1 MLLAKPDESLIE
13 HTENVLRVFSSIRE
27 AYPEVPKLCG
37 VRQFWDNLFYAIF
50 LHDFGKGTKGF
61 QEELKTG
68 KRWNYRHEILS
79 AGFVFAID
87 VPENDKMAIALTI
100 ITHHKDIQDLRK
112 KYATYPEDNP
122 GFERYKEKLQEIDLE
137 EMNHLLDLIP
147 RFSEK
152 YLARRLENFH
162 HVNDYDDLVDAYQ
175 NYVVKYYKQ
184 YKLDE
189 RTTLH
194 GKYGIFLKGFLTAS
208 DHLASA
214 GETRIK
220 TAISDIERYFKFRRL
235 SSVQERARRH
245 KGSVFIISPTGSG
258 KTEAALLWAQE
269 NQNPLNSRRIFY
281 ILPYTA
287 SINYMYKRLINLFG
301 DDNIVAVLHGKSSYF
316 LYRFFSEG
324 KENLNYEEAR
334 DFAKKYQSLARKIF
348 KPYKI
353 VTPFQIIKAFFGLK
367 GFEQNIS
374 EMVEGLFIFDEIHS
388 YDPHTTSLIL
398 EISRFIKD
406 ELNGK
411 ILFMTATMPEFLKRY
426 FQEQLG
432 IGEEITMDDYE
443 LKCFTRHR
451 LKVLRGSIMQ
461 YIDLIKRDI
470 QTGRR
475 ILVAVNTVKQAQNV
489 YNTLRDVFN
498 SALLHSRFILRD
510 REDIESNLND
520 RNLLVGTQVIE
531 VSLDIDYD
539 IMYTEPAPIDAL
551 LQRFG
556 RINRRGN
563 KGLAPVHIFTEGS
576 GIGRIYS
583 KERTERSLHI
593 LSKVDVLDE
602 LLVQDMVNEVY
613 KDGYNEREIKIL
625 KDVSENFRKFYR
637 SNAPFIDVHKDES
650 EFYNLFKSVEVIP
663 SIFFDEYAENVEN
676 KRFYEAMKYM
686 LPISLN
692 QYNYLSKENRVSK
705 TDFGLVID
713 AFYDSELGLVL
724 DKELKDTY
732 II

>member
-1 MLLAKPDESLIE
+1 
-13 HTENVLRVFSSIRE
+13 
-27 AYPEVPKLCG
+27 
-37 VRQFWDNLFYAIF
+37 
-50 LHDFGKGTKGF
+50 
-61 QEELKTG
+61 
-68 KRWNYRHEILS
+68 
-79 AGFVFAID
+79 
-87 VPENDKMAIALTI
+87 
-100 ITHHKDIQDLRK
+100 
-112 KYATYPEDNP
+112 
-122 GFERYKEKLQEIDLE
+122 
-137 EMNHLLDLIP
+137 
-147 RFSEK
+147 
-152 YLARRLENFH
+152 
-162 HVNDYDDLVDAYQ
+162 
-175 NYVVKYYKQ
+175 
-184 YKLDE
+184 
-189 RTTLH
+189 
-194 GKYGIFLKGFLTAS
+194 
-208 DHLASA
+208 
-214 GETRIK
+214 
-220 TAISDIERYFKFRRL
+220 
-235 SSVQERARRH
+235 
-245 KGSVFIISPTGSG
+245 
-258 KTEAALLWAQE
+258 
-269 NQNPLNSRRIFY
+269 
-281 ILPYTA
+281 
-287 SINYMYKRLINLFG
+287 
-301 DDNIVAVLHGKSSYF
+301 
-316 LYRFFSEG
+316 
-324 KENLNYEEAR
+324 
-334 DFAKKYQSLARKIF
+334 
-348 KPYKI
+348 
-353 VTPFQIIKAFFGLK
+353 
-367 GFEQNIS
+367 
-374 EMVEGLFIFDEIHS
+374 MVEGLFIFDEIHS

-489 YNTLRDVFN
+489 YNTLRDVSN

-539 IMYTEPAPIDAL
+539 VMYTEPAPIDAL

-625 KDVSENFRKFYR
+625 KDVSGNFRKFYR

-724 DKELKDTY
+724 DKEPKDTY